1 MIEIQTPDWVSKT
14 LPFLQK
20 KADEVNFVINY
31 SVSKNA
37 STSIQSYA
45 AHLTTKLI
53 KENLIDYGMVKI
65 R

>member
-1 MIEIQTPDWVSKT
+1 MSKT

-37 STSIQSYA
+37 SRSIESYA
-45 AHLTTKLI
+45 AHLTTKLL